1 MQRSATWIA
10 EATRGV
16 VHGPDVSANGP
27 VVTDSREA
35 APGGVYVARRGE
47 NADGH
52 DYVASAA
59 RAGAVCAL
67 VERVVDL
74 SDCPPI
80 TQVVVGDATQA
91 LGDLARAHLEAL
103 RAAGAIDVVA
113 VTGSVGKTTTKD
125 LLLQVLSAD
134 APTVAPRLSFN
145 NEVGLPLTVLSADES
160 TRHLVLEMGASGPG
174 HIAYL
179 TRIAPPDV
187 AIELIVGHA
196 HMGGFGSVAGVAE
209 AKAELIDGSRQ
220 GATAVLNADDP
231 NVTAMA
237 PRAKGPVVRFS
248 PSGADADVVAE
259 DVRVDAAGRASF
271 TLAAPEGR
279 EPVSLSLVGAHHV
292 ANALA
297 AATGACALGLGL
309 PLIACALSGA
319 QALSPHRMDVRDLR
333 IGAVPLTLI
342 DDAYNANIDSMR
354 AAVAA
359 LESIGRGRRT
369 IAVLS
374 EMLELGEDSPAT
386 HRAVGAMLSDAR
398 VGTLI
403 GLGRDAHYYSE
414 GAAAVPDRVLVEDPG
429 AALAAVLNRLT
440 DDCVVLVKGSYNS
453 YSWKVADG
461 LLEEATAR

>member
-80 TQVVVGDATQA
+80 TQVVVGDATGA

-103 RAAGAIDVVA
+103 RAGGAIDVVA

-145 NEVGLPLTVLSADES
+145 NEVGLPLTVLTADES

-187 AIELIVGHA
+187 AIELVVGHA

-209 AKAELIDGSRQ
+209 AKAELIEGSRQ

-231 NVTAMA
+231 NVAAMA

-248 PSGADADVVAE
+248 PSGAGADVVAE

-279 EPVSLSLVGAHHV
+279 EPSPWPSSAPTTWPTRWQRPP
-292 ANALA
+292 ARARSA
-297 AATGACALGLGL
+297 WACPSSRGPSA
-309 PLIACALSGA
+309 
-319 QALSPHRMDVRDLR
+319 
-333 IGAVPLTLI
+333 
-342 DDAYNANIDSMR
+342 
-354 AAVAA
+354 
-359 LESIGRGRRT
+359 GRGR
-369 IAVLS
+369 
-374 EMLELGEDSPAT
+374 
-386 HRAVGAMLSDAR
+386 
-398 VGTLI
+398 
-403 GLGRDAHYYSE
+403 
-414 GAAAVPDRVLVEDPG
+414 
-429 AALAAVLNRLT
+429 
-440 DDCVVLVKGSYNS
+440 
-453 YSWKVADG
+453 
-461 LLEEATAR
+461 